1 MVNGVNMQKVQLD
14 RKKINAVNKA
24 ILDNKLG
31 EQTNLLNLEETF
43 RPITLEVDNVIGAN
57 L

>member
-1 MVNGVNMQKVQLD
+1 MVNGANMQKVQLD

>member
-1 MVNGVNMQKVQLD
+1 MQKVQLD